1 MVSDGNRGGKAGG
14 EGSRLDVA
22 ARLKSPGTLP
32 PAFPQVIDS
41 PRFLIFRIMAGFA
54 ALLWLRGEDSYAT

>member
-1 MVSDGNRGGKAGG
+1 MVTGAGRLGG

-22 ARLKSPGTLP
+22 AHLKSPGTLP

-41 PRFLIFRIMAGFA
+41 PKFLIFRIMASFA
-54 ALLWLRGEDSYAT
+54 ALLWLRGEDTNAT